1 MKIADVSAAELTKKE
16 ADREALAAYRKQSA
30 YDGSTIVV
38 SKAGSIKHMTK
49 EQVGKLSASKL
60 KALASA
66 YHETVQGGTG
76 GTRERVGEFVD
87 DMIPPDFPPV
97 FLKDLL
103 VEIGVEV
110 EPATK
115 LARWGLLFQVARA
128 GGMQYADEI
137 SDAVVL
143 HEQYTAG
150 EEGEPTDLFWTMLYI
165 LLLPIAMNVIFA
177 VLFNQRKGAKAVS
190 LAVLVEIL
198 HLGPVVKGWKVWKG
212 EGRGQ
217 DDVVDP
223 YMQFLM
229 GRVSE
234 LIFEGLPELVLAMA
248 MLYTGKA
255 TTKVVV
261 SLCVSLAS
269 AAFMMMD
276 ASVGDE
282 RNEMNGQKRGPHSHP
297 TYGFLPLAPAAAK
310 VQQLGLFVFYSGT
323 VATAASAIA
332 AAIVVSATPF
342 IPAVMTGEFALL
354 TAFMGS
360 RGQKYMV
367 AAPAKG
373 GAAFS
378 TIVYLGF
385 YLDMCIAPW
394 TTIRDP
400 VLYGGGFFCFLIG
413 YRLVTYAG
421 VVYAA
426 TSAFAGSGVTMAAGT
441 TRQIFGGGAAAIAAG
456 AALVF
461 CMTPSSHRKTWYSS
475 KLAGPKIVQWYFDA
489 SQLVSGADTVDQQ
502 RVKHLLEYHPS
513 YFNEDAAKEWLLS
526 LQVATPLL
534 TAPDKRLPKGCVQFT
549 GHSLASVFERLVE
562 RFAFYSDTPSQQQ
575 VRTHLTALAQQI
587 AAATPSQ
594 KAIAPVGG
602 GADAQAGGEPNDARV
617 EKLER
622 QLVAKDKEMRAKD
635 ARHKREME
643 AKDREIEEL
652 RGMRS
657 KN

>member
-1 MKIADVSAAELTKKE
+1 
-16 ADREALAAYRKQSA
+16 
-30 YDGSTIVV
+30 
-38 SKAGSIKHMTK
+38 
-49 EQVGKLSASKL
+49 
-60 KALASA
+60 
-66 YHETVQGGTG
+66 
-76 GTRERVGEFVD
+76 
-87 DMIPPDFPPV
+87 
-97 FLKDLL
+97 
-103 VEIGVEV
+103 
-110 EPATK
+110 
-115 LARWGLLFQVARA
+115 
-128 GGMQYADEI
+128 
-137 SDAVVL
+137 
-143 HEQYTAG
+143 
-150 EEGEPTDLFWTMLYI
+150 
-165 LLLPIAMNVIFA
+165 
-177 VLFNQRKGAKAVS
+177 
-190 LAVLVEIL
+190 
-198 HLGPVVKGWKVWKG
+198 
-212 EGRGQ
+212 
-217 DDVVDP
+217 
-223 YMQFLM
+223 
-229 GRVSE
+229 
-234 LIFEGLPELVLAMA
+234 
-248 MLYTGKA
+248 
-255 TTKVVV
+255 
-261 SLCVSLAS
+261 
-269 AAFMMMD
+269 
-276 ASVGDE
+276 
-282 RNEMNGQKRGPHSHP
+282 
-297 TYGFLPLAPAAAK
+297 
-310 VQQLGLFVFYSGT
+310 VFYSGT

-360 RGQKYMV
+360 RGQKYHV
-367 AAPAKG
+367 GAPAKG
-373 GAAFS
+373 GAVFS
-378 TIVYLGF
+378 TIFYLGF
-385 YLDMCIAPW
+385 YLGMCIAPF
-394 TTIRDP
+394 TAFRIP
-400 VLYGGGFFCFLIG
+400 ELYGSGFFCFLIG

-489 SQLVSGADTVDQQ
+489 SQLVSDADTVDQQ

-534 TAPDKRLPKGCVQFT
+534 TAPDKKLPKGCVQFA

-575 VRTHLTALAQQI
+575 VRAHLMALARQVE
-587 AAATPSQ
+587 AATPSR
-594 KAIAPVGG
+594 KAIAPVRG

-622 QLVAKDKEMRAKD
+622 QLAAKDEEMRAKD